1 MATQNCVNIGSI
13 NDLLPDSTKA
23 LPEPMLIYHQWGLVA
38 FTSGPFQRKCLWYL
52 SLIWVLKNTILILLQ
67 PNLPG
72 TSELTYWG
80 WDKMATNFLMTF
92 SNAFSWMKIHEF
104 FIRFHWSLFPIYN
117 ISTLDQI
124 MGCCLPGD
132 KPFSETMMVSLL
144 MHICITQPQ
153 IVNSSPPSAAFMCQ
167 WIRSALVQ
175 IMACRLFGA
184 KPLSKPVLD
193 YAPITL

>member
-1 MATQNCVNIGSI
+1 MAPQNWVNIGPI
-13 NDLLPDSTKA
+13 NDLLPGSTKP

-38 FTSGPFQRKCLWYL
+38 FTSGPFQRKCLWYQVFNM
-52 SLIWVLKNTILILLQ
+52 SLKIMLLQ
-67 PNLPG
+67 LNLPG
-72 TSELTYWG
+72 TSELTHWD

-104 FIRFHWSLFPIYN
+104 WFRFHWSLFPIYN

-124 MGCCLPGD
+124 MACGLPGD
-132 KPFSETMMVSLL
+132 KPFAETMMVSLL

-153 IVNSSPPSAAFMCQ
+153 IVNSPPPSAAFMCQ
-167 WIRSALVQ
+167 WIRSALVK

-184 KPLSKPVLD
+184 KPLSKPVLGYRQQD
-193 YAPITL
+193 P